1 MKKNKIMRIA
11 SAVLVMVLIT
21 TCAISGTFAKYT
33 TSNSGGDSATV
44 AKWGVQITVNGNL
57 FAKEYNADDTATLG
71 AEAKSVKAEGTAD
84 IIAPGTS
91 GTVAGV
97 VISGKPEVAVNVKY
111 VATVDLG
118 DNWTGADGKFYCPL
132 KIQIGS
138 TTLKGTDTTTDP
150 DDPANLIPVYAN
162 VEAFE
167 AAIKNAIESNSGNY
181 APNTDLAKTVNIS
194 WEWEFT
200 GNNDDNDTFL
210 ANKTARPTVSIG
222 LTVTA
227 TQIN

>member
-1 MKKNKIMRIA
+1 MKKNKTMRIA

-21 TCAISGTFAKYT
+21 TCAISSTFAKYT
-33 TSNSGGDSATV
+33 TSKSGGDTATV

-57 FAKEYNADDTATLG
+57 FAKEYTADDTATLG
-71 AEAKSVKAEGTAD
+71 TGAKSVKAEGEAD

-97 VISGKPEVAVNVKY
+97 VISGKPEVAVNVSY

-118 DNWTGADGKFYCPL
+118 DNWTDADGNFYCPL
-132 KIQIGS
+132 KIRIGS
-138 TTLKGTDTTTDP
+138 TILKGTDMRTNPSDP
-150 DDPANLIPVYAN
+150 TASVPVYAN

-167 AAIKNAIESNSGNY
+167 SAIKNAIQSNSHNY
-181 APNTDLAKTVNIS
+181 APNDDLAKTVNIS

-210 ANKTARPTVSIG
+210 ANKPTRPTISIG

-227 TQIN
+227 TQID